1 MLDRVLSLATKGQQL
16 LNDNALEESRLIF
29 EEILSIDSRNE
40 SAKTT
45 IEEISQLI
53 VNADFAQVMSRGTV
67 SCKQRRQKKLFFSFK
82 RH

>member
-16 LNDNALEESRLIF
+16 LKDNALEESRLIF

-45 IEEISQLI
+45 IEEISSL
-53 VNADFAQVMSRGTV
+53 
-67 SCKQRRQKKLFFSFK
+67 
-82 RH
+82 